1 MELQKMQA
9 LASKKGLS
17 VRSMNGT
24 LKALAPL
31 FKDTDCL
38 LTTCDFNGEYCVL
51 AVSTDKICVA
61 TMCMLKKP
69 SVKTIKTS
77 SISDFD
83 KIKKFFSFSATLE
96 IWQNHSKKTVLTRLS
111 NNDLDAILNII

>member
-1 MELQKMQA
+1 MQA
-9 LASKKGLS
+9 LAKETGLS

-31 FKDTDCL
+31 FNADNCL

-61 TMCMLKKP
+61 TMCVMKKP

-77 SISDFD
+77 SITDFD